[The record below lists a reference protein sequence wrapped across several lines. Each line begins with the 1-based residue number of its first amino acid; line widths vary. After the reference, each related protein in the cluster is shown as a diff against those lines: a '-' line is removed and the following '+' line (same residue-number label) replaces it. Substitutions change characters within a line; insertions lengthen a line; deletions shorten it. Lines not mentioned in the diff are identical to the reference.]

1 MSTNNIFRN
10 AIYLVLVILALSAC
24 GTDDPPAAVLQAR
37 SLLADQL
44 GVPAEEITILSV
56 EEVEWAD
63 SCFGL
68 GEADEMCAA
77 EITPGWRVILDAN
90 GQEYEVRS
98 NKTGT
103 LIRSPQ
109 LPAAVLQ
116 ARSLLA
122 DQLGVP
128 AEEITI
134 LSVEE
139 VEWTDSC
146 FGLGG
151 AAEMCA
157 AEMTPGWRVIF
168 DANGQRYEVRSNK
181 TGTLIRSPQL

>member
-1 MSTNNIFRN
+1 MKQRIVIPMVSLIRN

-44 GVPAEEITILSV
+44 GVSAEEITI
-56 EEVEWAD
+56 
-63 SCFGL
+63 
-68 GEADEMCAA
+68 
-77 EITPGWRVILDAN
+77 I
-90 GQEYEVRS
+90 
-98 NKTGT
+98 
-103 LIRSPQ
+103 
-109 LPAAVLQ
+109 
-116 ARSLLA
+116 
-122 DQLGVP
+122 
-128 AEEITI
+128 
-134 LSVEE
+134 SVEE

-157 AEMTPGWRVIF
+157 AEITPGWRVIL
-168 DANGQRYEVRSNK
+168 DVNGQEYEVRSNK